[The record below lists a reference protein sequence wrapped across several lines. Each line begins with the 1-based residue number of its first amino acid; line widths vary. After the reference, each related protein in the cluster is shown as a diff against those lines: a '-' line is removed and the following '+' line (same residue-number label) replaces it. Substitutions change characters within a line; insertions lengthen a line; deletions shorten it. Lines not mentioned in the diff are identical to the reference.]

1 MNGNMT
7 RLRRKENLFL
17 PYKEPE
23 NEMLQANDSSRVH
36 GRTSREG
43 T

>member
-1 MNGNMT
+1 MGT
-7 RLRRKENLFL
+7 RQAKARKKTCLS

-23 NEMLQANDSSRVH
+23 AEMLQADDSSRVH
-36 GRTSREG
+36 GRTSRED